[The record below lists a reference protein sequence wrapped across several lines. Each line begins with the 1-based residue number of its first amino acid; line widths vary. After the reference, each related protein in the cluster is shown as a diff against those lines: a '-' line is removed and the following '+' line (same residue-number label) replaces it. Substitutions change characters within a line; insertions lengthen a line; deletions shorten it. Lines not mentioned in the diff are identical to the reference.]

1 MLVRYYQALI
11 IQNKPLMSFSM
22 NRRRFFA
29 FFGAAVMSLLLTVS
43 LPLLTPSTV
52 VAQSNAT
59 LLVSAAASLKEV
71 LEEVK
76 TNYQQ
81 SRPGVTVNY
90 NFGASG
96 ALLQQIQQGAPADVF
111 ISAAKRQVDT
121 LEQAGQLVSGTR
133 KNLAK
138 NRLVLIVPRNVTNV
152 TSFFNLTRD
161 DIRKIAIGEPRSV
174 PAGQYAEQVLK
185 QLKIYDKIRPKF
197 VFANNVRQVLAA
209 VESGNADAGL
219 VYRTDAAISNKVKT
233 VVSASETYHA
243 PIIYPAAVLK
253 QSKNQQAAREFLQYL
268 SEDQAQAIF
277 RKYGFLKP

>member
-1 MLVRYYQALI
+1 
-11 IQNKPLMSFSM
+11 M

>member
-1 MLVRYYQALI
+1 M
-11 IQNKPLMSFSM
+11 NKFSI

-29 FFGAAVMSLLLTVS
+29 FLGAVVASLLLTIS
-43 LPLLTPSTV
+43 LPLMAPSTV
-52 VAQSNAT
+52 VAQSNTT

-71 LEEVK
+71 LEEIR

-81 SRPGVTVNY
+81 SRPGTTINY

-96 ALLQQIQQGAPADVF
+96 ALLQQIQQGAPADIF

-121 LEQAGQLVSGTR
+121 LEQAGQLVPGTR
-133 KNLAK
+133 SNLAK

-161 DIRKIAIGEPRSV
+161 DIRRIAIGEPRSV

-185 QLKIYDKIRPKF
+185 QLKIYDKIKPKF

-233 VVSASETYHA
+233 VVAASETYHA
-243 PIIYPAAVLK
+243 PIIYPMAVLR
-253 QSKNQQAAREFLQYL
+253 QSKNQQAAREFVQYL
-268 SEDQAQAIF
+268 SGDQSKAVLK
-277 RKYGFLKP
+277 KYGFLLP